1 VESIEQTDTDPGG
14 KRVKSITPVPAPSR
28 MWTESMDTFIAINRF
43 MAGEPPLPWWR
54 YTKERKRTLKTQ

>member
-1 VESIEQTDTDPGG
+1 
-14 KRVKSITPVPAPSR
+14 

-54 YTKERKRTLKTQ
+54 YTKEHKRTLKTQ